1 MLTITTEPFSHLA
14 KEAAQLTAA
23 HWDEVEAPLH
33 GPQHYALDNNR
44 YDSLERLG
52 MLHISAAR
60 GPAVAAGGEPHDDTD
75 PGTPDESHVTSETG
89 ASAPLAG
96 YAAFTLVDCPHRPQT
111 MLAALDGLYLAPW
124 ARGGL
129 FALRLL
135 RHAEAA
141 LAARGVGLVQ
151 YSSPTSR
158 PCHALYRRLGAQP
171 TETIWHKTLSPQPG
185 AAATDAEAKT
195 VRAETMRE
203 EAVRPETIE
212 QETIEQGT
220 TKPPIIKAKSTEEDK
235 QWP

>member
-33 GPQHYALDNNR
+33 GPQHYALDDNR
-44 YDSLERLG
+44 YASLERLG

-60 GPAVAAGGEPHDDTD
+60 GPVVAAGGEPCDATAA
-75 PGTPDESHVTSETG
+75 GTPDESHATSETG

-111 MLAALDGLYLAPW
+111 LLAALDGLYLAPW

-141 LAARGVGLVQ
+141 LAARGVGFVQ
-151 YSSPTSR
+151 YSSPASR
-158 PCHALYRRLGAQP
+158 PCHVLYRRLGAQP

-185 AAATDAEAKT
+185 ASTTTARAK
-195 VRAETMRE
+195 
-203 EAVRPETIE
+203 
-212 QETIEQGT
+212 
-220 TKPPIIKAKSTEEDK
+220 IIKAETVTAEVIKPKSIEEDK

>member
-14 KEAAQLTAA
+14 AEAEQLAAA

-33 GPQHYALDNNR
+33 GPQHYALDYHR
-44 YDSLERLG
+44 YASLERLG

-60 GPAVAAGGEPHDDTD
+60 GRAVDEPCDATE
-75 PGTPDESHVTSETG
+75 GTPDEPRTDAETN
-89 ASAPLAG
+89 ASATLAG
-96 YAAFTLVDCPHRPQT
+96 YAAFTLVACPHRPHT
-111 MLAALDGLYLAPW
+111 LLAALDGLYLAPW

-141 LAARGVGLVQ
+141 LAARGVSLVQ
-151 YSSPTSR
+151 YSSPASR

-171 TETIWHKTLSPQPG
+171 TETIWHKTLPPQPG
-185 AAATDAEAKT
+185 ASLAPAMVKTAKE
-195 VRAETMRE
+195 VN
-203 EAVRPETIE
+203 
-212 QETIEQGT
+212 
-220 TKPPIIKAKSTEEDK
+220 

>member
-1 MLTITTEPFSHLA
+1 MLSITTESFSHLA
-14 KEAAQLTAA
+14 DEAGQLAAA

-33 GPQHYALDNNR
+33 GPQHYTLDHER
-44 YDSLERLG
+44 YASLERLG

-60 GPAVAAGGEPHDDTD
+60 GLAVDEPCNATE
-75 PGTPDESHVTSETG
+75 GTPDEPRTDAETA

-96 YAAFTLVDCPHRPQT
+96 YAAFTVVACPHRPHT
-111 MLAALDGLYLAPW
+111 LLAALDGLYLAPW

-141 LAARGVGLVQ
+141 LAARGVSLVQ
-151 YSSPTSR
+151 YSSPASR

-171 TETIWHKTLSPQPG
+171 TETIWHKTLTPQPG
-185 AAATDAEAKT
+185 ASLAPPTVETAKE
-195 VRAETMRE
+195 VN
-203 EAVRPETIE
+203 
-212 QETIEQGT
+212 
-220 TKPPIIKAKSTEEDK
+220 

>member
-14 KEAAQLTAA
+14 REAEQLTAA

-33 GPQHYALDNNR
+33 GPQHYALDQNR
-44 YDSLERLG
+44 YVSLERLG

-60 GPAVAAGGEPHDDTD
+60 GLARDARSGAAHAKGATD
-75 PGTPDESHVTSETG
+75 ETG
-89 ASAPLAG
+89 AGTPLAG
-96 YAAFTLVDCPHRPQT
+96 YAAFTLVDCPHRPRT
-111 MLAALDGLYLAPW
+111 LLAALDGLYLAPW
-124 ARGGL
+124 ARVGL

-151 YSSPTSR
+151 YSSPASR

-171 TETIWHKTLSPQPG
+171 TETIWHKTLPSQPVIS
-185 AAATDAEAKT
+185 AAAADTKTDRTKSG
-195 VRAETMRE
+195 ME
-203 EAVRPETIE
+203 E
-212 QETIEQGT
+212 
-220 TKPPIIKAKSTEEDK
+220 K

>member
-1 MLTITTEPFSHLA
+1 MLTITTEPFSHLG

-33 GPQHYALDNNR
+33 GPQHYALDHNR
-44 YDSLERLG
+44 YASLERLG

-60 GPAVAAGGEPHDDTD
+60 GPAVAAGDEPCDATD
-75 PGTPDESHVTSETG
+75 AGTPGAPHTTSETG
-89 ASAPLAG
+89 ARAPLAG

-171 TETIWHKTLSPQPG
+171 TETIWHKTLSPQPATT
-185 AAATDAEAKT
+185 AASAMAKMVEAKT
-195 VRAETMRE
+195 
-203 EAVRPETIE
+203 I
-212 QETIEQGT
+212 
-220 TKPPIIKAKSTEEDK
+220 PP
-235 QWP
+235 Q

>member
-1 MLTITTEPFSHLA
+1 MLSITTESFSHLA
-14 KEAAQLTAA
+14 EQAGQLVAA

-33 GPQHYALDNNR
+33 GPQHYTLDHER
-44 YDSLERLG
+44 YASLERLG

-60 GPAVAAGGEPHDDTD
+60 GRTVDEPCDATE
-75 PGTPDESHVTSETG
+75 GTPDEPRTDAETA

-96 YAAFTLVDCPHRPQT
+96 YAAFTVVACPHRPHT
-111 MLAALDGLYLAPW
+111 LLAALDGLYLAPW

-141 LAARGVGLVQ
+141 LAARGVSLVQ
-151 YSSPTSR
+151 YSSPASR

-171 TETIWHKTLSPQPG
+171 TETIWHKTLTPQPG
-185 AAATDAEAKT
+185 ASLAPAT
-195 VRAETMRE
+195 VETFKE
-203 EAVRPETIE
+203 VN
-212 QETIEQGT
+212 
-220 TKPPIIKAKSTEEDK
+220 

>member
-1 MLTITTEPFSHLA
+1 MLSITTESFSHLA
-14 KEAAQLTAA
+14 EQAGQLTAA

-33 GPQHYALDNNR
+33 GPQHYALDVNR
-44 YDSLERLG
+44 YASLERLG

-60 GPAVAAGGEPHDDTD
+60 GLAGGEPCEITD
-75 PGTPDESHVTSETG
+75 AATPDKIHTTTETG
-89 ASAPLAG
+89 SSAPLAG

-111 MLAALDGLYLAPW
+111 LLAALDGLYLAPW

-141 LAARGVGLVQ
+141 LAARGVSLVQ
-151 YSSPTSR
+151 YSSPASR

-171 TETIWHKTLSPQPG
+171 TETIWHKTLPPQPG
-185 AAATDAEAKT
+185 ASLAPAMVKTAKE
-195 VRAETMRE
+195 VN
-203 EAVRPETIE
+203 
-212 QETIEQGT
+212 
-220 TKPPIIKAKSTEEDK
+220 

>member
-1 MLTITTEPFSHLA
+1 MLTITTEPFLHLA

-33 GPQHYALDNNR
+33 GPQHYALDHNH
-44 YDSLERLG
+44 YASLERLG

-60 GPAVAAGGEPHDDTD
+60 GLAGADHNGAAVAGGVTD
-75 PGTPDESHVTSETG
+75 EAP
-89 ASAPLAG
+89 ASAQLAG

-111 MLAALDGLYLAPW
+111 LLAALDGLYLSPW

-129 FALRLL
+129 LALRLL
-135 RHAEAA
+135 RHAESA

-171 TETIWHKTLSPQPG
+171 TETIWHKSLSPQPETPAT
-185 AAATDAEAKT
+185 AAG
-195 VRAETMRE
+195 AETIKTER
-203 EAVRPETIE
+203 V
-212 QETIEQGT
+212 
-220 TKPPIIKAKSTEEDK
+220 KPKSIEEDK

>member
-33 GPQHYALDNNR
+33 GPQHYALDVNR
-44 YDSLERLG
+44 YASLERLG

-60 GPAVAAGGEPHDDTD
+60 GLAGGEPCEITD
-75 PGTPDESHVTSETG
+75 AATPDKIHTTTETG
-89 ASAPLAG
+89 SSAPLAG
-96 YAAFTLVDCPHRPQT
+96 YAAFTLVACPHRPQT
-111 MLAALDGLYLAPW
+111 LLAALDGLYLAPW

-135 RHAEAA
+135 RHAESA

-171 TETIWHKTLSPQPG
+171 TETIWHKKLSPQPATT
-185 AAATDAEAKT
+185 AASAMAKMVEAKT
-195 VRAETMRE
+195 
-203 EAVRPETIE
+203 I
-212 QETIEQGT
+212 
-220 TKPPIIKAKSTEEDK
+220 KPQIIKAKSTEEDK

>member
-33 GPQHYALDNNR
+33 GPQHYALDDNR
-44 YDSLERLG
+44 YASLERLG

-60 GPAVAAGGEPHDDTD
+60 GPAVAAGGEPCDATD
-75 PGTPDESHVTSETG
+75 PGTPDETRPTSETG

-111 MLAALDGLYLAPW
+111 LLAALDGLYLAPW

-171 TETIWHKTLSPQPG
+171 TETIWHKTLPPQPG
-185 AAATDAEAKT
+185 IAANAA
-195 VRAETMRE
+195 
-203 EAVRPETIE
+203 
-212 QETIEQGT
+212 
-220 TKPPIIKAKSTEEDK
+220 KAKAVGPK
-235 QWP
+235 AIW

>member
-33 GPQHYALDNNR
+33 GPQHYTLDHSR
-44 YDSLERLG
+44 YASLERLG

-60 GPAVAAGGEPHDDTD
+60 GQTDTD
-75 PGTPDESHVTSETG
+75 HRAASTG
-89 ASAPLAG
+89 GAAATAPLAG

-111 MLAALDGLYLAPW
+111 LLAALDGLYLAPW
-124 ARGGL
+124 ARGSL

-135 RHAEAA
+135 RHAEAT

-151 YSSPTSR
+151 YSSPASR

-171 TETIWHKTLSPQPG
+171 TETIWHKTLPPQPG
-185 AAATDAEAKT
+185 IAANAA
-195 VRAETMRE
+195 
-203 EAVRPETIE
+203 
-212 QETIEQGT
+212 
-220 TKPPIIKAKSTEEDK
+220 KAKAVGPK
-235 QWP
+235 AIW

>member
-1 MLTITTEPFSHLA
+1 MLTITTELFSHLA
-14 KEAAQLTAA
+14 AEAEQLAAA

-33 GPQHYALDNNR
+33 GPQHYTLDHER
-44 YDSLERLG
+44 YTSLERLG

-60 GPAVAAGGEPHDDTD
+60 GLAGDDLNHAADATA
-75 PGTPDESHVTSETG
+75 

-96 YAAFTLVDCPHRPQT
+96 YAAFTVVACPHRPHT
-111 MLAALDGLYLAPW
+111 LLAALDGLYLAPW

-141 LAARGVGLVQ
+141 LAARSVGLVQ

-171 TETIWHKTLSPQPG
+171 TETIWHKSLPPQAG
-185 AAATDAEAKT
+185 ASLAPATIKTAKE
-195 VRAETMRE
+195 VN
-203 EAVRPETIE
+203 
-212 QETIEQGT
+212 
-220 TKPPIIKAKSTEEDK
+220 

>member
-14 KEAAQLTAA
+14 AEAGQLAAA

-33 GPQHYALDNNR
+33 GPQHYALDYHR
-44 YDSLERLG
+44 YASLERLG

-60 GPAVAAGGEPHDDTD
+60 GRTADEPCDAAK
-75 PGTPDESHVTSETG
+75 GTPDETHTDAETN

-96 YAAFTLVDCPHRPQT
+96 YAAFTLVACPHRPQT
-111 MLAALDGLYLAPW
+111 LLAALDGLYLAPW

-141 LAARGVGLVQ
+141 LAARGVSLVQ

-171 TETIWHKTLSPQPG
+171 TETIWHKTLPPQPG
-185 AAATDAEAKT
+185 ASLAPAMVKTAKE
-195 VRAETMRE
+195 VN
-203 EAVRPETIE
+203 
-212 QETIEQGT
+212 
-220 TKPPIIKAKSTEEDK
+220 

>member
-14 KEAAQLTAA
+14 AEAEQLAAA

-33 GPQHYALDNNR
+33 GPQHYALDYHR
-44 YDSLERLG
+44 YASLERLG

-60 GPAVAAGGEPHDDTD
+60 GRAVDEPCDATE
-75 PGTPDESHVTSETG
+75 GTPDEPRTDAETN

-96 YAAFTLVDCPHRPQT
+96 YAAFTLVACPHRPQT
-111 MLAALDGLYLAPW
+111 LLAALDGLYLAPW

-135 RHAEAA
+135 RHAESA
-141 LAARGVGLVQ
+141 LAARGVSLVQ

-171 TETIWHKTLSPQPG
+171 TETIWHKTLPPQPG
-185 AAATDAEAKT
+185 ESLAPAMVKTAKE
-195 VRAETMRE
+195 VN
-203 EAVRPETIE
+203 
-212 QETIEQGT
+212 
-220 TKPPIIKAKSTEEDK
+220 

>member
-33 GPQHYALDNNR
+33 GPQHYALDANR
-44 YDSLERLG
+44 YASLERLG

-60 GPAVAAGGEPHDDTD
+60 VLPGGEPHDDTD
-75 PGTPDESHVTSETG
+75 AGTPDESHATSETD

-111 MLAALDGLYLAPW
+111 LLAALDGLYLAPW

-135 RHAEAA
+135 HHAEAA

-185 AAATDAEAKT
+185 AAATDAEAKPART
-195 VRAETMRE
+195 KVI
-203 EAVRPETIE
+203 RPETI
-212 QETIEQGT
+212 
-220 TKPPIIKAKSTEEDK
+220 KPPIIKAKSTEGDK

>member
-1 MLTITTEPFSHLA
+1 MLTITTEPFSHLG

-33 GPQHYALDNNR
+33 GPQHYALDANR
-44 YDSLERLG
+44 YASLERLG
-52 MLHISAAR
+52 MLHISTAR
-60 GPAVAAGGEPHDDTD
+60 GPAVAAGGEPCDATD
-75 PGTPDESHVTSETG
+75 ASTPDESRITSETG

-111 MLAALDGLYLAPW
+111 LLAALDGLYLAPW

-171 TETIWHKTLSPQPG
+171 TETIWHKTLPPQP
-185 AAATDAEAKT
+185 DASLSPAMVKTAKE
-195 VRAETMRE
+195 VN
-203 EAVRPETIE
+203 
-212 QETIEQGT
+212 
-220 TKPPIIKAKSTEEDK
+220 

>member
-33 GPQHYALDNNR
+33 GPQHYALDANR
-44 YDSLERLG
+44 YASLERLG

-60 GPAVAAGGEPHDDTD
+60 GLARGEPHDDTD

-111 MLAALDGLYLAPW
+111 LLAALDGLYLAPW
-124 ARGGL
+124 ARGSL

-135 RHAEAA
+135 RHAEAT

-151 YSSPTSR
+151 YSSPASR

-171 TETIWHKTLSPQPG
+171 TETIWNKILPPQPRT
-185 AAATDAEAKT
+185 AAASGSSGSYGVLGAESVK
-195 VRAETMRE
+195 E
-203 EAVRPETIE
+203 E
-212 QETIEQGT
+212 
-220 TKPPIIKAKSTEEDK
+220 K
-235 QWP
+235 

>member
-33 GPQHYALDNNR
+33 GPQHYALDYHR
-44 YDSLERLG
+44 YASLERLG

-60 GPAVAAGGEPHDDTD
+60 GLAVDEPCNATE
-75 PGTPDESHVTSETG
+75 GTPDEPRTDAETA

-96 YAAFTLVDCPHRPQT
+96 YAAFTVVACPHRPHT
-111 MLAALDGLYLAPW
+111 LLAALDGLYLAPW

-141 LAARGVGLVQ
+141 LAARGVSLVQ
-151 YSSPTSR
+151 YSSPASR

-171 TETIWHKTLSPQPG
+171 TETIWHKTLSPQPDT
-185 AAATDAEAKT
+185 AATAAESKT
-195 VRAETMRE
+195 LMPKAIWTETMRE
-203 EAVRPETIE
+203 EAIRPETI
-212 QETIEQGT
+212 
-220 TKPPIIKAKSTEEDK
+220 KPPIIKAKSAEEEDI

>member
-1 MLTITTEPFSHLA
+1 MLSIITEPFSHLA
-14 KEAAQLTAA
+14 QEAGQLTAA

-33 GPQHYALDNNR
+33 GQQHYTLDHER
-44 YDSLERLG
+44 YASLERLG

-60 GPAVAAGGEPHDDTD
+60 GLASADLCAAADTAD
-75 PGTPDESHVTSETG
+75 GQQSRENISSATG
-89 ASAPLAG
+89 APLAG

-111 MLAALDGLYLAPW
+111 LLAALDGLYLAPW

-135 RHAEAA
+135 RHAETA

-151 YSSPTSR
+151 YSSPASR

-171 TETIWHKTLSPQPG
+171 TETIWHKTLSQQPG
-185 AAATDAEAKT
+185 TSATTAGAKIIK
-195 VRAETMRE
+195 
-203 EAVRPETIE
+203 PETV
-212 QETIEQGT
+212 
-220 TKPPIIKAKSTEEDK
+220 KPKSIEEDK

>member
-1 MLTITTEPFSHLA
+1 MLTITTEPFSHLS

-33 GPQHYALDNNR
+33 GPQHYALDDNR
-44 YDSLERLG
+44 YASLERLG

-60 GPAVAAGGEPHDDTD
+60 GPVVAAGGEPCDATAA
-75 PGTPDESHVTSETG
+75 GTPDESHATSETG

-111 MLAALDGLYLAPW
+111 LLAALDGLYLAPW

-135 RHAEAA
+135 RHAETA

-151 YSSPTSR
+151 YSSPASR

-171 TETIWHKTLSPQPG
+171 TETIWHKTLSPQIG
-185 AAATDAEAKT
+185 TSATDAEAKP
-195 VRAETMRE
+195 VGPNAIWL
-203 EAVRPETIE
+203 EAIRPETI
-212 QETIEQGT
+212 
-220 TKPPIIKAKSTEEDK
+220 KPQIIKAKSTEEDK